1 MILRPYQEV
10 AVARLR
16 AAFRAGHRAPLLVS
30 PTGSGKTLIFCFI
43 AAQASAKGLRTL
55 VLVHRRE
62 LVAQTSRAL
71 DSYGVDHDVLGGML
85 LTRVATVQA
94 YVRRMSRWSWRPDL
108 IVVDEAH
115 HATSGS
121 SWGAVLGEYP
131 DARVLGCTATPER
144 LDGTGLGVGAGGY
157 FDALVLG
164 PTVAEL
170 VTDGYLSRPVV
181 FAPPGGFDPSG
192 VARRGGDW
200 AVGAIEAAMDRP
212 VITGDAVDH
221 YAKHVGGAP
230 AIAFCASIKHAAH
243 VAERFRAA
251 GYRADSIDGKLD
263 DASRRQR
270 IEDLG
275 AGRLQVLTSC
285 EIVSEGTDIPVVAAA
300 ILLRPTL
307 SLGLH
312 LQQVGRALRVYP
324 GKAQAVILDH
334 VGNSLRH
341 GLPDDAREWTLDG
354 RKRKPADADGKYPVR
369 QCEQCYFVHQP
380 APRCPQCGYLYP
392 VVERV
397 IEEVAGDLCEI
408 TRRENPTRKQSQC
421 RTYDDL
427 LAYAKARGYNRPHAW
442 AHFVLSSRRG
452 GRRVA
457 SSG

>member
-144 LDGTGLGVGAGGY
+144 LDGTGLGVDAGGY

-170 VTDGYLSRPVV
+170 VAGGYLSPPVV

-200 AVGAIEAAMDRP
+200 AVGELEDAVDRP
-212 VITGDAVDH
+212 AIIGDAVDH
-221 YAKHVGGAP
+221 YARHVAGAP
-230 AIAFCASIKHAAH
+230 AIAFCVSIRHAGH
-243 VAERFRAA
+243 VAERFVAA
-251 GYRADSIDGKLD
+251 GYRAASIDGRLD
-263 DASRRQR
+263 DADRRQR

-285 EIVSEGTDIPVVAAA
+285 EIVSEGTDIPVVSGA

-324 GKAQAVILDH
+324 GKTRAIILDH

-341 GLPDDAREWTLDG
+341 GLPDAPREWTLDG
-354 RKRKPADADGKYPVR
+354 KRRKPADADGKYPIR
-369 QCEQCYFVHQP
+369 QCEVCYFVHQP
-380 APRCPQCGYLYP
+380 APQCPQCGFVYP
-392 VVERV
+392 VRDRMP
-397 IEEVAGDLCEI
+397 EEVPGEL
-408 TRRENPTRKQSQC
+408 RELAVGAPVKKQSQC

-427 LAYAKARGYNRPHAW
+427 LKYAQARGYNRPHAW